1 MTRTA
6 AVWLR
11 RLRGLTLREVRLLA
25 EAQVVLLACQYER
38 WRRPVGELLGR
49 AEPEPER
56 RAPSREDRRIAE
68 AVAWAVTRAARYGV
82 FRPQCLVRS
91 MAIQRMLRRRG
102 ITASR
107 INVGVR
113 RRNGEF
119 EAHAWI
125 ELDGVV
131 IGDSRQHV
139 QTFTRLPDL
148 RLVEF

>member
-1 MTRTA
+1 
-6 AVWLR
+6 
-11 RLRGLTLREVRLLA
+11 
-25 EAQVVLLACQYER
+25 
-38 WRRPVGELLGR
+38 
-49 AEPEPER
+49 
-56 RAPSREDRRIAE
+56 
-68 AVAWAVTRAARYGV
+68 
-82 FRPQCLVRS
+82 